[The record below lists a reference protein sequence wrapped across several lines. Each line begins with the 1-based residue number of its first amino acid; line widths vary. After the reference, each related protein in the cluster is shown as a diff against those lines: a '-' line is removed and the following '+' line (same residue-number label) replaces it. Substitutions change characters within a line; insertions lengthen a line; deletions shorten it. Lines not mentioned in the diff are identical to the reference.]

1 MSQPDLAYSFTDVLS
16 LQPSDA
22 LTDWKQMTWPRIH
35 TVHSDHAIA
44 TIWMVSCHSINVSVN
59 KYIGVWVFFSNVM
72 VHLCA
77 VATSICFLFKHKYAR
92 FYSILLALNG
102 IFIPLTVG
110 LITSREYSKNKCS
123 SNLCSSNDE
132 LILVAI
138 SGVYHIVNWEMD
150 PWMALLWGVGQVS
163 IWYVHIISINSLGI
177 VSFVFFRHW
186 CYWQSQCVVC
196 YVPYKNHYIPYIQ
209 IMEQSSLF
217 P

>member
-35 TVHSDHAIA
+35 TVDPDHAIA

-110 LITSREYSKNKCS
+110 LITSREYSKNMFIQWQNDFSCHFWCLSHCKLGNGSLDGITLGCRPSEYLICS
-123 SNLCSSNDE
+123 
-132 LILVAI
+132 
-138 SGVYHIVNWEMD
+138 YHK
-150 PWMALLWGVGQVS
+150 
-163 IWYVHIISINSLGI
+163 
-177 VSFVFFRHW
+177 
-186 CYWQSQCVVC
+186 
-196 YVPYKNHYIPYIQ
+196 YKFTWNCFICI
-209 IMEQSSLF
+209 F
-217 P
+217 